1 MIIRLSIARKM
12 IFSSIYF
19 TLFPRAKKWQRT
31 CAAFLPTPLLPR
43 TSSPRAERSD
53 GATPQ
58 KLESRSDT
66 IFIQGFSEKK
76 VRTLTKKQHNFAESE
91 KSSEKGEG
99 KIPSGGR
106 GGIPPQT
113 PPAASPAF
121 LLAVL
126 GISGTNAKGAR
137 GEKTR
142 ARSRGWERNEI

>member
-1 MIIRLSIARKM
+1 MSEDVN
-12 IFSSIYF
+12 
-19 TLFPRAKKWQRT
+19 
-31 CAAFLPTPLLPR
+31 
-43 TSSPRAERSD
+43 SSPHPPEKTGGQARHSSPNPSCRAVRTTRLAERRRN
-53 GATPQ
+53 Q
-58 KLESRSDT
+58 KSNQQS
-66 IFIQGFSEKK
+66 GFSEKK

-91 KSSEKGEG
+91 KSSEKGEE
-99 KIPSGGR
+99 KIQSGGR

-142 ARSRGWERNEI
+142 ARSRGEERNEI